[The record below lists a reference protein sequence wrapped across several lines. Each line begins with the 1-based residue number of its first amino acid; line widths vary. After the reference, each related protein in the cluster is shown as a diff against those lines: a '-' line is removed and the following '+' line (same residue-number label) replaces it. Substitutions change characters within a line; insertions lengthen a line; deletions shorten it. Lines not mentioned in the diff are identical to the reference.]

1 MLRGML
7 LLILLGCSSSKPA
20 GSAAADSAAADS
32 AAADSAATDS
42 AATETG
48 TPPLPD
54 GVSLGEV
61 QLCAEPLDGPIYAE
75 VGGDWGLEDQRGEDP
90 DHEENPS
97 LAAADLDGDGAVD
110 LVIFMELGAGVIY
123 YNRGDHFET
132 APTGVPGLS
141 VLPVDADGDGDLDL
155 AVGGPAPFLLINDQS
170 DELPLEPI
178 DALLYTPSGSY
189 VHDLSLGDLD
199 GDGSPELYAAATYDF
214 FETGEPSEDRVL
226 NLESRSLIEGAVPPE
241 LGDRHTFDALWFDAD
256 GDGDQD
262 VYIANDLGMNYGTS
276 TLLRSEGG
284 GLVDATADCFCEV
297 PTAAKGIDLGDYNR
311 DGRPDL
317 YVTGTPLVTLL
328 SQAADGAWID
338 VSATTDVSQLQ
349 GEATAWGGGFLDY
362 DNDGY
367 QDILSAQG
375 DRWNEGNE
383 NARYDVTLQLLR
395 QVDGA
400 FVDTA
405 AELGLTAV
413 GSFRAA
419 MAVELNGDGVQ
430 DLVVSQMDGRAY
442 LYLSQGCTSAGWI
455 DVEAPLG
462 SVVSVQT
469 GETIQTDW
477 VRRDAGYLANRAVPL
492 HFGLGE
498 AQAVDA
504 IRVRT
509 PRGEIVVEGP
519 IEGRRV
525 VTIAE

>member
-1 MLRGML
+1 MLT
-7 LLILLGCSSSKPA
+7 LILLSCSSPKPT
-20 GSAAADSAAADS
+20 DSAAADG
-32 AAADSAATDS
+32 AAADS

-54 GVSLGEV
+54 GVTLGAI
-61 QLCAEPLDGPIYAE
+61 QSCTEPLDGPVYTE
-75 VGGDWGLEDQRGEDP
+75 VGEVWGLEDQRGEDLN
-90 DHEENPS
+90 HEEGPS
-97 LAAADLDGDGAVD
+97 IAVADLDGDGARD
-110 LVIFMELGAGVIY
+110 LVIFMELGTGIIY
-123 YNRGDHFET
+123 YNRGDHFKLL
-132 APTGVPGLS
+132 PTGAPGLS
-141 VLPVDADGDGDLDL
+141 ALPVDADGDGDLDL
-155 AVGGPAPFLLINDQS
+155 AVGGPTPFLLVNDQS
-170 DELPLEPI
+170 TEPPIEPI
-178 DALLYTPSGSY
+178 EALVYAPSSSY

-199 GDGSPELYAAATYDF
+199 GDGRLELYAAATYDF
-214 FETGEPSEDRVL
+214 LETGESSEDRVL
-226 NLESRSLIEGAVPPE
+226 DLESLSLIPGAVSPE
-241 LGDRHTFDALWFDAD
+241 LGNRHTFDALWFDAD

-284 GLVDATADCFCEV
+284 GLVDATEDCFCEV
-297 PTAAKGIDLGDYNR
+297 PTAAKGIDIGDYNR

-328 SQAADGAWID
+328 SQAADGAWVD
-338 VSATTDVSQLQ
+338 VSATTEASQLQ

-367 QDILSAQG
+367 LDILSAQG

-383 NARYDVTLQLLR
+383 NARYDVALQLLR
-395 QVDGA
+395 QVDGI

-405 AELGLTAV
+405 AEVGLTAA

-419 MAVELNGDGVQ
+419 LAVELNGDGVQ

-455 DVEAPLG
+455 DIEAPLG

-469 GETIQTDW
+469 GETVQTDW
-477 VRRDAGYLANRAVPL
+477 VRRDAGYLASRVAPL

-498 AQAVDA
+498 VRAVDA

-509 PRGEIVVEGP
+509 PKGEVVVEGP
-519 IEGRRV
+519 IEARRV